1 MAPAQGRVAMAEW
14 ISGSRIRDAVEPRG
28 VIPLMRDALMA
39 HSRGESVTPMPMHLD
54 LPPAAEVHIKCGYRP
69 GGNYFVLKA
78 AGSFASGTNGAMLLF
93 SAAGGDLVAVL
104 QDNGYLT
111 DLRTA
116 AASAMTTREMG
127 RTDRTLGILGT
138 GVQARLTA
146 LLHTQVLE
154 LDQILIWGRNAERLR
169 EARREIHAL
178 APGVL
183 VSAADSAAQVA
194 ANSRLLVTCTAS
206 RSPLLRAADLQ
217 PGTHIHAVGADS
229 PGKQELDPEILR
241 KASLVLADSLAQC
254 ARLGEMQHCAG
265 DPNNVME
272 IGNFCMAPV
281 ETGSD
286 DWTVADFTGLGIED
300 LLVAAHAYE
309 RVMRTA

>member
-1 MAPAQGRVAMAEW
+1 MAES
-14 ISGSRIRDAVEPRG
+14 ISGSRIREAVDPRA

-54 LPPAAEVHIKCGYRP
+54 MPPAEVHIKCGYRR
-69 GGNYFVLKA
+69 GGGYFVLKA
-78 AGSFASGTNGAMLLF
+78 AGSFASGCNGAMLLF
-93 SAAGGDLVAVL
+93 SAATGDLVAVL

-116 AASAMTTREMG
+116 AAAAMTTRELG

-146 LLHTQVLE
+146 LMHAQVLE
-154 LDQILIWGRNAERLR
+154 LDQILIWGRNPERLR
-169 EARREIHAL
+169 EARRDIHAL

-194 ANSRLLVTCTAS
+194 ANARLLVTCTAS
-206 RSPLLRAADLQ
+206 RAPLLRAADLQ

-229 PGKQELDPEILR
+229 PGKQELDPQILQ
-241 KASLVLADSLAQC
+241 AAPLLLADSLSQC
-254 ARLGEMQHCAG
+254 ARLGELQHCAAHQQRA
-265 DPNNVME
+265 VE
-272 IGNFCMAPV
+272 IGEFCARPM
-281 ETGSD
+281 ETGPD

-300 LLVAAHAYE
+300 LFVAAHAYE
-309 RVMRTA
+309 RITQGA